1 MKYCLG
7 ITHLALHVIQ
17 KEFYK
22 LQSFVIWLEDTTEI
36 SLKQVSENEIK
47 EYFQIIDYKEA
58 SYFNDIIIAIY
69 QFYEYLQTKNI
80 IKEVPFNYQY
90 YLKKEILHHNDRSV
104 EQETYESIL
113 KHLKDFP
120 EKPRL
125 ILLHSML
132 LGLRISE
139 VCCLKGNAYYWQG
152 RDAWIQVYQIKMRT
166 YKRIP
171 IPEILYKIMKVYIKN
186 TGLVLRIIFSRI
198 KRKSISLLQFSME
211 YEENI

>member
-1 MKYCLG
+1 MTGVQTCASDLLRACQEYIFCHAKNIAWDSTVWFMERLYLEEYRVNPSSPVKTISFMNIEKKDDRELVQEYMKYCLG

-80 IKEVPFNYQY
+80 IKEVPFNYQFF
-90 YLKKEILHHNDRSV
+90 LK
-104 EQETYESIL
+104 
-113 KHLKDFP
+113 
-120 EKPRL
+120 
-125 ILLHSML
+125 
-132 LGLRISE
+132 
-139 VCCLKGNAYYWQG
+139 
-152 RDAWIQVYQIKMRT
+152 
-166 YKRIP
+166 
-171 IPEILYKIMKVYIKN
+171 
-186 TGLVLRIIFSRI
+186 
-198 KRKSISLLQFSME
+198 
-211 YEENI
+211 